1 MKEKLQSI
9 LKEYNEQIEQQRKII
24 KELEQKIKFCS
35 NHNLKEEER
44 ITQVKFDSVNVL
56 FFRWNNMRKEIQELL
71 NEWNA

>member
-9 LKEYNEQIEQQRKII
+9 LNEYNEQIYQQRKII

-35 NHNLKEEER
+35 NHNFKEEER
-44 ITQVKFDSVNVL
+44 ISQIKFDSANVL
-56 FFRWNNMRKEIQELL
+56 FFRWNNMHKEIQELL